1 MDVSVMKA
9 NVYLKSLGS
18 VAEIRGSVVVRERT
32 YIASERSKFN
42 SGLKILT
49 FLIRKTFYTSFF

>member
-1 MDVSVMKA
+1 MKA